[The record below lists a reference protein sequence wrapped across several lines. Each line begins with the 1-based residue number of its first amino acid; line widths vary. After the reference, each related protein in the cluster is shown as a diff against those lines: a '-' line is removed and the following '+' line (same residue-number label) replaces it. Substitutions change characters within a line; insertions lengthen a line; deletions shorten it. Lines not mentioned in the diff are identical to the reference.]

1 MVPVVLPF
9 FEFPGNN
16 FYEEDLPQL
25 FRNIRNEELL
35 SICELD
41 EASCAKSLKGLF
53 KIICVNFNTQASD
66 SSIVGAS
73 LDVLKRCIHG
83 SQTGRSRNLSQL
95 GIIEE
100 APTNHYSTKR
110 IFGERKGS
118 QHDSTAHRQDSTAVV
133 AKGSEDSALRT
144 RDPKRLEGIV
154 ADSKVLH
161 TRDPKRL
168 SRLSQ
173 MTKVSR
179 RSGNSGAADSRKFQ
193 RMHNPDA
200 SNHAPPVQCASG
212 CGYQVTWLKKHCC
225 RTCAIHPG
233 NCGPECEQVSM
244 PEAELNSYVWTK
256 EGCAWI
262 GADMV
267 SDIQGGD
274 VVDKNLWSTIAGKFD
289 DGWPDA
295 EAFGYIQKKIPIKKN
310 EDVNDGESY
319 EASVLCERPSVY
331 SASSVLDLD
340 LDVVTNSAPVTYSP
354 ATSPVPPDLSPDERR
369 ELLQVTT
376 LVDLDPVIDAPPATP
391 RINLW
396 NGEIE
401 DEAKFPCHSP
411 RERTDLSTN
420 IESNVSTIKE
430 HTQISMDST
439 GKCVLHL

>member
-1 MVPVVLPF
+1 
-9 FEFPGNN
+9 
-16 FYEEDLPQL
+16 
-25 FRNIRNEELL
+25 
-35 SICELD
+35 
-41 EASCAKSLKGLF
+41 
-53 KIICVNFNTQASD
+53 
-66 SSIVGAS
+66 
-73 LDVLKRCIHG
+73 
-83 SQTGRSRNLSQL
+83 
-95 GIIEE
+95 
-100 APTNHYSTKR
+100 
-110 IFGERKGS
+110 
-118 QHDSTAHRQDSTAVV
+118 
-133 AKGSEDSALRT
+133 
-144 RDPKRLEGIV
+144 
-154 ADSKVLH
+154 
-161 TRDPKRL
+161 
-168 SRLSQ
+168 
-173 MTKVSR
+173 
-179 RSGNSGAADSRKFQ
+179 
-193 RMHNPDA
+193 
-200 SNHAPPVQCASG
+200 
-212 CGYQVTWLKKHCC
+212 
-225 RTCAIHPG
+225 
-233 NCGPECEQVSM
+233 M

-391 RINLW
+391 RIDLW